1 MSKLALEEKSVG
13 GTWALQKRTSTFC
26 SRHRWKR
33 QGKTAA
39 ICTFHIMSLY
49 CMSLS
54 PGFSSLSCN
63 SIAASYAFHAAFIRL
78 RGKQHNVHSA
88 LANLLILRIQG

>member
-1 MSKLALEEKSVG
+1 MGIAETHIPV
-13 GTWALQKRTSTFC
+13 LQPTQMEA
-26 SRHRWKR
+26 

-54 PGFSSLSCN
+54 PGFSSLSCSN
-63 SIAASYAFHAAFIRL
+63 IAASYAFHAAFIRL
-78 RGKQHNVHSA
+78 LGKQHNVHSA
-88 LANLLILRIQG
+88 LANLLILRIQGKL